1 MNDNSDSESEFGSGS
16 DSERN
21 TSPSPNTPS
30 VRPSTVF
37 EFHPIP
43 LDDKIDAPLSS
54 SSQTDPDQGIKS
66 EILDILEEL
75 EYIIDQVEKYK
86 NPNEGAKTTDNSQ
99 IVVKYSTIIVDRDK
113 EGEDKEE
120 EETDITETEIVLV

>member
-1 MNDNSDSESEFGSGS
+1 MDDNSDLES

-30 VRPSTVF
+30 VRPSTVL
-37 EFHPIP
+37 EFHPII
-43 LDDKIDAPLSS
+43 LDNNTNAPLSS

-75 EYIIDQVEKYK
+75 EYIIDQTEKYK
-86 NPNEGAKTTDNSQ
+86 NPNEGAKTTDNSR
-99 IVVKYSTIIVDRDK
+99 IDVEYSSINVDRDK
-113 EGEDKEE
+113 EGEEE
-120 EETDITETEIVLV
+120 DEETDITETEIVLV